1 MSFTD
6 KNVIA
11 LVPRTH
17 EPNRLQQ
24 EDGVRASGTLYD
36 INERQ
41 QTEKSQQWLAMI
53 VESSSEAIIGQ
64 SLEGLILS
72 WNQAAERLFGYP
84 AAAVIGRSLSILFPT
99 DGVDEVLTLLQ
110 RSSQGTYIEG
120 YETAGGRQ
128 DGQQLCLSL
137 ALSPIKNKIGTIVG
151 VAMIARDITER
162 KRTEDRLQHLAFH
175 DALTGLPN
183 RFLFRE
189 SVNQALTQ
197 ARRYD
202 HQVALLFIDL
212 DRFKQI
218 NDSLGHRIGDRLL
231 QVTASRLRRCLRE
244 GDAVAR
250 MGGDEFVVS
259 LAALTDH
266 RDAFL
271 IAGKILEALR
281 EPFRVG
287 NQELNVSGSIGIGI
301 YPTDGQD
308 LDTLMD
314 AADTAM
320 YQAKK
325 KGRGNCQVASHAT

>member
-1 MSFTD
+1 MRFTD
-6 KNVIA
+6 NVIA
-11 LVPRTH
+11 LVPRTY

-24 EDGVRASGTLYD
+24 EDGVRASGTLYG
-36 INERQ
+36 ISEHQ
-41 QTEKSQQWLAMI
+41 QAEKSQQWLAMI
-53 VESSSEAIIGQ
+53 VESSSEAIIGK
-64 SLEGLILS
+64 SLEGVILS

-84 AAAVIGRSLSILFPT
+84 AAAVIDRPLSILFPT
-99 DGVDEVLTLLQ
+99 DGGEQVLSLLK
-110 RSSQGTYIEG
+110 RSSQGKYVEG
-120 YETAGGRQ
+120 YETAGVRQ

-137 ALSPIKNKIGTIVG
+137 TLSPIKNKSGAIVG

-189 SVNQALTQ
+189 SANQALTQ

-244 GDAVAR
+244 GDAIAR

-259 LAALTDH
+259 LAALTDR

-271 IAGKILEALR
+271 IAGKILDALR

-287 NQELNVSGSIGIGI
+287 NEELNVSGSIGIGI

-308 LDTLMD
+308 LDTLLD

-320 YQAKK
+320 YEAKK
-325 KGRGNCQVASHAT
+325 KGRGNYQAASHAT